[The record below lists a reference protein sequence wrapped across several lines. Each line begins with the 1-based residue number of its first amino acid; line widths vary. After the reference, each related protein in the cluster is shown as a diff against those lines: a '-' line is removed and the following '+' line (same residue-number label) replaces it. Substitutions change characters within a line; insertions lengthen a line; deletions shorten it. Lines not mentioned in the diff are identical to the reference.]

1 MKWKNPLLA
10 GCVVLFLATGTAHAT
25 ADGCSVV
32 LRTPDG
38 FLNLRTLPK
47 MGTRIIARLKP
58 GSIIYND
65 EKTENGWTHVTGIPW
80 GNSRIRPVIGWTK
93 SRFIVTVNCE
103 NLETAHVD
111 WSPEYPQTQ
120 GAWHCVI
127 PGTATRHDETVDI
140 ELRKY
145 AVHDNA
151 YVIRG
156 EFPVWGNGEGLSL
169 KYTDDMEV
177 IFFNGVPCQA
187 IKDGN

>member
-1 MKWKNPLLA
+1 MMNGTSSFQTMKVSSMLQRTPEWFA
-10 GCVVLFLATGTAHAT
+10 VIAALFLATGTAHAT

-103 NLETAHVD
+103 SLETAHVD

-120 GAWHCVI
+120 GAWH
-127 PGTATRHDETVDI
+127 
-140 ELRKY
+140 
-145 AVHDNA
+145 
-151 YVIRG
+151 
-156 EFPVWGNGEGLSL
+156 
-169 KYTDDMEV
+169 
-177 IFFNGVPCQA
+177 
-187 IKDGN
+187 

>member
-1 MKWKNPLLA
+1 MKRVLLTVIA
-10 GCVVLFLATGTAHAT
+10 ALFLATGTAHAQT
-25 ADGCSVV
+25 A
-32 LRTPDG
+32 
-38 FLNLRTLPK
+38 
-47 MGTRIIARLKP
+47 
-58 GSIIYND
+58 
-65 EKTENGWTHVTGIPW
+65 EKE
-80 GNSRIRPVIGWTK
+80 
-93 SRFIVTVNCE
+93 
-103 NLETAHVD
+103 
-111 WSPEYPQTQ
+111 PEGDLQ

-127 PGTATRHDETVDI
+127 PGTPVRHDETVVI

>member
-1 MKWKNPLLA
+1 MIMYPESVKNAFLMSITA
-10 GCVVLFLATGTAHAT
+10 LFLATGAAHAT

-103 NLETAHVD
+103 SLETARLLN
-111 WSPEYPQTQ
+111 
-120 GAWHCVI
+120 I
-127 PGTATRHDETVDI
+127 
-140 ELRKY
+140 RKR
-145 AVHDNA
+145 
-151 YVIRG
+151 RG
-156 EFPVWGNGEGLSL
+156 HGIV
-169 KYTDDMEV
+169 
-177 IFFNGVPCQA
+177 
-187 IKDGN
+187 

>member
-1 MKWKNPLLA
+1 MRTKLLLTGIA
-10 GCVVLFLATGTAHAT
+10 VLFLATGTAHA
-25 ADGCSVV
+25 D
-32 LRTPDG
+32 
-38 FLNLRTLPK
+38 
-47 MGTRIIARLKP
+47 
-58 GSIIYND
+58 
-65 EKTENGWTHVTGIPW
+65 
-80 GNSRIRPVIGWTK
+80 
-93 SRFIVTVNCE
+93 
-103 NLETAHVD
+103 
-111 WSPEYPQTQ
+111 SPLIEESDLI